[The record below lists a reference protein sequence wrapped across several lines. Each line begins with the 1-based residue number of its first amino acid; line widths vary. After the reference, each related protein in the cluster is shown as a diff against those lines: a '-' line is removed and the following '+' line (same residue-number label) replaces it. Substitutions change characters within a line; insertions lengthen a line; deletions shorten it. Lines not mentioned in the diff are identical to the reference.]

1 MLWKEYTTSYSR
13 SFQNHSFSYFAD
25 SAVWKHS
32 FIHKPTKYVKQAI
45 ILKTPGSEE
54 ESGPWFS
61 KNVVFSIEVK
71 N

>member
-13 SFQNHSFSYFAD
+13 SFQIHSFPYFA
-25 SAVWKHS
+25 AWKHS
-32 FIHKPTKYVKQAI
+32 FIHKPIKYVKQAI

-54 ESGPWFS
+54 ESGLWFS
-61 KNVVFSIEVK
+61 KKAVFSIEVK